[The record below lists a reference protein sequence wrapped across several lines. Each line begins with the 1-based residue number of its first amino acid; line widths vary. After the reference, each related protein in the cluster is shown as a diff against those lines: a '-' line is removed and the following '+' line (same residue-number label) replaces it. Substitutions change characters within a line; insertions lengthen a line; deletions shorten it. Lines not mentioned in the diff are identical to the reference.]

1 MAGVNDAALPETC
14 CPGAGATV
22 WVRLG
27 QAAYLGPSL
36 RLRAHSGSVHC
47 FALGIDA
54 PFTIRVDGAGE
65 RQARSALI
73 PARTRHQLIAEHG
86 RVLFA
91 YVDPG
96 SAWVTT
102 TSARMTSRLGPAI
115 RLGHDDELGLAQ
127 RLHAATPDPLTL
139 LGLLTDTG
147 DERDERI
154 RTALALLRAHPGT
167 PWTAARLATEVN
179 LSASRFQHLF
189 TAHTGTSF
197 RRYRLWA
204 RMLHVAEA
212 ISKGLDLT
220 TAATDAG
227 FASPGHFSDSF
238 LAMFGLSAS
247 HLLSNTTRVLTG

>member
-1 MAGVNDAALPETC
+1 MSDAALPETC
-14 CPGAGATV
+14 CPTV

-27 QAAYLGPSL
+27 RAAYLGPSL

-65 RQARSALI
+65 RQVRSALI
-73 PARTRHQLIAEHG
+73 PARTRHRLIAEHG
-86 RVLFA
+86 RMLFA

-96 SAWVTT
+96 SAWVTD

-115 RLGHDDELGLAQ
+115 QSGHIDELGLAR
-127 RLHAATPDPLTL
+127 RLHDTPDPLAV
-139 LGLLTDTG
+139 LGLLHDTG
-147 DERDERI
+147 DARDERI
-154 RTALALLRAHPGT
+154 RTALELLRAHPST
-167 PWTAARLATEVN
+167 PWTAAQVAGEVN

-204 RMLHVAEA
+204 RMLHVAGA

-220 TAATDAG
+220 TAAADAG
-227 FASPGHFSDSF
+227 FASPAHFSDSF
-238 LAMFGLSAS
+238 RTMFGLSAS
-247 HLLSNTTRVLTG
+247 HLLSRSTRILSA